1 MKKEN
6 KHGKRSLSLLIL
18 LAAMLIIL
26 IGGMD
31 KRDVSAGFG
40 DYNDYDSGD
49 WGGSDSYDWGSD
61 SDSDYDSG
69 SDYYYSGSSGYD
81 SDEEGS
87 GIPIIVIVVIVLIIY
102 GIVNARKNAGKN
114 AQGTPA
120 KGLVKQHSEEFD
132 AKTFPNRDKE
142 IAALLQETDPNF
154 SADDF
159 IVFVKNVYMD
169 IQDAWCKR
177 DLSPVRAILHENLY
191 AQTEKQVE
199 KKKSEGI
206 INALESIAICTSHM
220 TSARRDDEYE
230 YIGVY
235 LVAKMIDYQYKE
247 DTKEV
252 IRGNKTTRWELAYRM
267 RFMRARGS
275 QTADGDKTQAHLCP
289 NCGAALPAGAS
300 VVCPYCGSNINT
312 TKTGWVLCEFQT
324 VRKDMKDEG
333 ISWKSE
339 KDLARE
345 AAVKAA
351 KQAAQKAQQSQ
362 DTKDDAGQQ

>member
-1 MKKEN
+1 MKREKRR
-6 KHGKRSLSLLIL
+6 GKRGLSLWIL
-18 LAAMLIIL
+18 LAAMLVIL

-31 KRDVSAGFG
+31 KKDVSAGFG

-49 WGGSDSYDWGSD
+49 WGSSDSYDWGSD
-61 SDSDYDSG
+61 YDYDSG
-69 SDYYYSGSSGYD
+69 SDYYYSSSDYD
-81 SDEEGS
+81 GDDGGGFS
-87 GIPIIVIVVIVLIIY
+87 IVVIVVIIIIIY
-102 GIVNARKNAGKN
+102 SVVSAKKNTGKGG
-114 AQGTPA
+114 QGTPA
-120 KGLVKQHSEEFD
+120 KGLVKQHSDEFD
-132 AKTFPNRDKE
+132 AKTFLNRDKE

-199 KKKSEGI
+199 KKKSEGV

-300 VVCPYCGSNINT
+300 VVCPYCGSNVNT

-339 KDLARE
+339 KDKARE

-351 KQAAQKAQQSQ
+351 KEAAKKAQQ
-362 DTKDDAGQQ
+362 DADKDDSQQ

>member
-1 MKKEN
+1 MKKD
-6 KHGKRSLSLLIL
+6 KHGRRGFSLLIL

-49 WGGSDSYDWGSD
+49 WGSSDSYDWGGS
-61 SDSDYDSG
+61 SDYDYDYGSG
-69 SDYYYSGSSGYD
+69 DYYYSGDD
-81 SDEEGS
+81 SDDDGS
-87 GIPIIVIVVIVLIIY
+87 GFLIVVVVIIALIIY
-102 GIVNARKNAGKN
+102 GVISSKKKAGKN
-114 AQGTPA
+114 GGVTPA
-120 KGLVKQHSEEFD
+120 RGLVKQHSEEFD
-132 AKTFPNRDKE
+132 ARTFPNRDKE

-159 IVFVKNVYMD
+159 IAFVKNVYMD

-199 KKKSEGI
+199 KKKSEGV
-206 INALESIAICTSHM
+206 INALESIAICTSYM

-275 QTADGDKTQAHLCP
+275 QTADADKTQAHLCP

-339 KDLARE
+339 KDKARE
-345 AAVKAA
+345 AAVEAAKKAA
-351 KQAAQKAQQSQ
+351 QQNQ
-362 DTKDDAGQQ
+362 NTKDDSSQQ